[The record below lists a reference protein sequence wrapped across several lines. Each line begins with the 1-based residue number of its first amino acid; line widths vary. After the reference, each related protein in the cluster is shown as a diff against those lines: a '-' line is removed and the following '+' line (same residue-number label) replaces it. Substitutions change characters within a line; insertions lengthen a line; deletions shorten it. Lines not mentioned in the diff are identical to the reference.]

1 MTDKTSSAAKRHCT
15 VVFAQC
21 PGSETRV
28 QRQAELLIR
37 EGFEV
42 DVLCLREIGREAPE
56 EVANGQTCTALW
68 PHAPTVGM
76 FALMRPCG

>member
-1 MTDKTSSAAKRHCT
+1 MTGKTSSAAKRHCM
-15 VVFAQC
+15 VVFAHC

-56 EVANGQTCTALW
+56 DVVNGQTCTALR
-68 PHAPTVGM
+68 PLAPTVGM